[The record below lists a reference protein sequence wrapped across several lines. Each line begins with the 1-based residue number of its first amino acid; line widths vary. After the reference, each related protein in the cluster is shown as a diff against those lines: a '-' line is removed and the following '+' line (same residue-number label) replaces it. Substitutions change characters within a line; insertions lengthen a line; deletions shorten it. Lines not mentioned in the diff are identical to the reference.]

1 MFVALPG
8 AEPRHGL
15 DEGIDRKG
23 LVQHRLRAEPIGF
36 LHRPFVRRANDD
48 RRFRKS
54 LLDPNYQR
62 ARATPVVSME
72 ATEIRDDKIGS
83 RVRSRVFKI
92 IDEDQLI
99 ALVAQHVANDVS
111 DRAVVFDDQD
121 LSYVRQG
128 GGLLPG
134 AQF

>member
-15 DEGIDRKG
+15 DEHLDREG
-23 LVQHRLRAEPIGF
+23 LVQHRLRAEPIGL
-36 LHRPFVRRANDD
+36 LHRLFVSRANDD
-48 RRFRKS
+48 RRLGKS

-62 ARATPVVSME
+62 ACATPVVSME
-72 ATEIRDDKIGS
+72 TTEIRDDKIGS

-99 ALVAQHVANDVS
+99 ALVAQNVANEVS
-111 DRAVVFDDQD
+111 DRAVVFDEQD